1 MRPAMRRQRFLKFSR
16 VKFSLLSIRDLLVT
30 AGPAIILV
38 LLLLW
43 LAYITIDPT
52 PPARLVLATG
62 PENSAYDAFG
72 KRYRDILAGHGI
84 KVELRPSLGS
94 QANFSQLKDPA
105 SDVEVAF
112 VQSGSSD
119 EAEEE
124 RAGLVS
130 LGSLFVEPIWIF
142 YREALKAGGKPVS
155 MPINQLAQFRGLKVN
170 VGPEGSGVPRLIRQ
184 LLTAN
189 RIEAT
194 DLHLGHLENTP
205 AVMALLDSSID
216 AVIFS
221 SAPDAPLIQMLL
233 QTPGIRLFNF
243 NQAEAY
249 ARRFPFLSH
258 VTLPRGIVALERDLP
273 PQDVHLIAPTATL
286 VARDQTHP
294 ALLDLLVQ
302 AGAQIHGGTGWFR
315 RAGEFPSPDYTEIP
329 VADEAARF
337 YKSGPPLLQ
346 RYMPFWLA
354 NLVERMWI
362 VLISM
367 LALVVPLTRIVPPL
381 YEWRVR
387 SRVYRWY
394 GQLREVEHEVEQSG
408 VSAAEARDEQLQRL
422 DRIEASVNKLSVPLS
437 YADELYSLRLHIEM
451 VRGKIR
457 QTGQGTTI
465 ATEATQPV

>member
-1 MRPAMRRQRFLKFSR
+1 MRAQRFLKFR
-16 VKFSLLSIRDLLVT
+16 LVKFSLLSIRDLLVT
-30 AGPAIILV
+30 AGPAIVLV
-38 LLLLW
+38 VLLLW
-43 LAYITIDPT
+43 LAYITINPT
-52 PPARLVLATG
+52 PPTRLVLATG

-72 KRYRDILAGHGI
+72 KRYRDILASHGI
-84 KVELRPSLGS
+84 TVELRPSLGS
-94 QANFSQLKDPA
+94 QANFTQLKDPA
-105 SDVEVAF
+105 SSVEVAF
-112 VQSGSSD
+112 MQSGSTD
-119 EAEEE
+119 GAEEE

-142 YREALKAGGKPVS
+142 YREALKAGGKPVP
-155 MPINQLAQFRGLKVN
+155 MPLNQLAQFRGLKVN

-189 RIEAT
+189 RIEAD
-194 DLHLGHLENTP
+194 DLRLGYLENTP
-205 AVMALLDSSID
+205 AVMALLDGSMD

-233 QTPGIRLFNF
+233 QTPGVRLFNF
-243 NQAEAY
+243 DHAEAY
-249 ARRFPFLSH
+249 ARRLPFLSN
-258 VTLPRGIVALERDLP
+258 VTLPRGIIALERDLP
-273 PQDVHLIAPTATL
+273 PQSVQLIAPTATL
-286 VARDQTHP
+286 VARDSTHP

-302 AGAQIHGGTGWFR
+302 AGAQIHSGTGWFR
-315 RAGEFPSPDYTEIP
+315 RAGEFPTPDYTEIP

-394 GQLREVEHEVEQSG
+394 GQLREVEQEVEQTG
-408 VSAAEARDEQLQRL
+408 ASAEDACTEQLQRL
-422 DRIEASVNKLSVPLS
+422 DRIENSVNKLSVPLS
-437 YADELYSLRLHIEM
+437 YADELYALRLHIEM

-457 QTGQGTTI
+457 QTRQGAAHT
-465 ATEATQPV
+465 AEATQAN